1 MKLSEMFP
9 AYGKAFIEAICQH
22 FHLQDCEESDWEP
35 RLQHVTEL
43 ILSNQLP
50 RELQYLNSSA
60 KTVRE
65 LYVRNGR
72 ESER

>member
-1 MKLSEMFP
+1 MFP

-22 FHLQDCEESDWEP
+22 FHLQDCNDSDWEP

-50 RELQYLNSSA
+50 RDLQYLNSSA

-65 LYVRNGR
+65 LYVRTGR
-72 ESER
+72 DREE